1 MRTIEIST
9 KVFAEIW
16 ARRIDG
22 EETENDVLERL
33 LHTPAAVSTPRP
45 AVQNKEVEMFGKIRW
60 VDDIIAA
67 LRDLGGEATLADI
80 YDAVRIRRKTDG
92 RSVTR
97 EYKATIRRTLE
108 DHSSDS
114 ANHRSDDL
122 FALVDR
128 GIWALR

>member
-33 LHTPAAVSTPRP
+33 LLAPVVINPP
-45 AVQNKEVEMFGKIRW
+45 QVVEKEEVEMFGKIRW

-80 YDAVRIRRKTDG
+80 YDAVRIRRKTGG
-92 RSVTR
+92 RSITR

-122 FALVDR
+122 FALIDR